1 MFACWLIGHLQ
12 LSMLWVFLFIVVY
25 IVCILFLILKN
36 SPFKLKTRS
45 WIKQEQKRLCLRNYI
60 LQERETIIAPFSQTT
75 NDLPAW
81 VQFPDIERIE
91 WVNRV
96 SE

>member
-25 IVCILFLILKN
+25 I
-36 SPFKLKTRS
+36 LKTRS

-60 LQERETIIAPFSQTT
+60 LQERETIIAQFSQT

-91 WVNRV
+91 WVNR
-96 SE
+96 